1 MNKWP
6 VYCFC
11 GWLVVVT
18 AHIAYFCLRPNSLG
32 KLVLGRHCRRRKT
45 PENPFHL
52 PEDKKLIIYNPFV
65 AQITVHNSPPQ
76 HLLPPAID
84 AWLRRCRSCAS
95 ARTQGRGGRCWGG
108 GKVTTGRGGGGGGQH
123 LGLGFPGLGVRVL
136 GVLHSPA
143 AEGEGRGSAGD
154 RAG

>member
-108 GKVTTGRGGGGGGQH
+108 GQGHHRSGWWWRRAALRVRVSGVRGPGFRGPPFSGGGG
-123 LGLGFPGLGVRVL
+123 
-136 GVLHSPA
+136 
-143 AEGEGRGSAGD
+143 
-154 RAG
+154 